1 MTIRKV
7 GYLAGVFDF
16 CHKGH
21 VSIITRS
28 LELCDKLVVAVVSD
42 NYARKYKKQEIFH
55 DENERLNMLQRL
67 NMDLAL
73 VIVDNNEHEPFFN
86 EFSITHLFHG
96 TDWEKDQYID
106 FMGRDAIQKNGI
118 EVVMLHHT
126 KGISSTSLRNLQ
138 IERKTINKTEE
149 EKA

>member
-42 NYARKYKKQEIFH
+42 NYAHKYKKQEIFH

-118 EVVMLHHT
+118 EVVMLPHT
-126 KGISSTSLRNLQ
+126 NGISSTSLRNLQ

>member
-42 NYARKYKKQEIFH
+42 NYAHKYKKQEIFH

>member
-42 NYARKYKKQEIFH
+42 NYALKYKKQEIFH

-106 FMGRDAIQKNGI
+106 FMGRDAIQKNGTI
-118 EVVMLHHT
+118 RDTAVYTIIQSEW
-126 KGISSTSLRNLQ
+126 STVKANLEYQ
-138 IERKTINKTEE
+138 LTRER
-149 EKA
+149 